1 MKVLRSIGLAF
12 SLFSR
17 LPAPHLDW
25 QEDNMAYALAA
36 LPLVGLVIGLLLLAW
51 QALAGAWGFGPLL
64 RAAGLTLLPL
74 AVSGGLHL
82 DGFADT
88 VDALS
93 SHGDQEQ
100 KRRIMKDPHCGAFA
114 VMGIAGYL
122 LLYAALAAEL
132 PSGICWLL
140 LPLPVLSRALGA
152 LASLTFAPA
161 AGPGPGLLSTC
172 RQAAAKGAKSAAGAG
187 IILAGL
193 GLLLLDWRAGGL
205 MLALAGLF
213 WFYTRRLA
221 QRQFAGF
228 SGDLAGFLIQLSEL
242 LMLAGA
248 AALAGKFS

>member
-36 LPLVGLVIGLLLLAW
+36 LPLVGLVIGLLLMAW

-64 RAAGLTLLPL
+64 RATGLTLLPL

-88 VDALS
+88 VDALA
-93 SHGDQEQ
+93 SHGDQAQ

-114 VMGIAGYL
+114 VMGVAGYL
-122 LLYAALAAEL
+122 LLYTALAAEL
-132 PSGICWLL
+132 PTGVCWLL

-161 AGPGPGLLSTC
+161 AGPGLLAAC
-172 RQAAAKGAKSAAGAG
+172 RQAAARGAKSAAWTA
-187 IILAGL
+187 ILLATCC
-193 GLLLLDWRAGGL
+193 LLWLDWRAGGL
-205 MLALAGLF
+205 MLALAWLF
-213 WFYTRRLA
+213 WLYLRRLSR
-221 QRQFAGF
+221 QQFAGF